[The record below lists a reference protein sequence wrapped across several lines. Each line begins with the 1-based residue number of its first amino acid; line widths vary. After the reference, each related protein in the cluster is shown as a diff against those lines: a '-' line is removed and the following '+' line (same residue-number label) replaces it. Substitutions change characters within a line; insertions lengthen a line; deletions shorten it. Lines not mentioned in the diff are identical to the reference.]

1 MNAPEDAAPTPRRFG
16 PGAAFLLS
24 QLGAH
29 AADRF
34 AERTAEL
41 DLTPPQTGLL
51 RAIARDPGRS
61 QQVIAAQLGILPSR
75 LVTLL
80 DVLED
85 RGLVQRRRNLADR
98 RLYAVHL
105 SAEGEQAMRRI
116 AQAARSHD
124 DAMLAGLNRA
134 ERAQLLDLL
143 TRLAAEH
150 RLTAGVHPGYRGL
163 SAPEAADDAAH
174 A

>member
-16 PGAAFLLS
+16 PGAVFLLS

-150 RLTAGVHPGYRGL
+150 RLTTGVHPGYRGL
-163 SAPEAADDAAH
+163 GGPEAADDAAH